1 VAVGALPGPAEKAAV
16 VRAMFDRIAPHY
28 DRLNAVMTW
37 RLDRRWRRAAIAAA
51 TLGPNDLAIDVACG
65 TGDLAALATRAG
77 TRVVGIDFA
86 AAMLAGASSRA
97 TGAQLVR
104 ADATALPVA
113 SASADAVT
121 CGFALRNFVAIPPML
136 AEAARV
142 LRPGGRLVLLEV
154 ATPRHALVRW
164 GHRLYFERVVPRLG
178 AWLADEAAYA
188 YLPQSVAYLPDP
200 PALRAMVVRAGFR
213 DVTRRLLGFGA
224 VQLLR
229 AQRAETA

>member
-1 VAVGALPGPAEKAAV
+1 MAVGALPDPAEKAAV

-28 DRLNAVMTW
+28 DRLNGVMTW

-51 TLGPNDLAIDVACG
+51 GLGPGDVAVDVACG

-77 TRVVGIDFA
+77 ARVVGVDFA
-86 AAMLAGASSRA
+86 AGMLASARARA

-104 ADATALPVA
+104 ADAVALPVA
-113 SASADAVT
+113 AASADAVT

-154 ATPRHALVRW
+154 ATPRNVLVRRL
-164 GHRLYFERVVPRLG
+164 HRLYFEGIVPRLG

-200 PALRAMVVRAGFR
+200 LALRAMVTRAGFS

-224 VQLLR
+224 VQLLCAR
-229 AQRAETA
+229 RTECA

>member
-1 VAVGALPGPAEKAAV
+1 MALGALPGPAEKAAV

-28 DRLNAVMTW
+28 DRLNGVMTW

-51 TLGPNDLAIDVACG
+51 DLGPGTVAVDVACG
-65 TGDLAALATRAG
+65 TGDLAALAAG
-77 TRVVGIDFA
+77 TGARVVGVDFA
-86 AAMLAGASSRA
+86 AGMLAGARRR
-97 TGAQLVR
+97 GVDAQLAR
-104 ADATALPVA
+104 ADATALPIATA
-113 SASADAVT
+113 SVDAVT

-154 ATPRHALVRW
+154 ATPSSRLVRF
-164 GHRLYFERVVPRLG
+164 GHRLYFDRIVPRIG

-200 PALRAMVVRAGFR
+200 PALRTMVMRAGFR
-213 DVTRRLLGFGA
+213 DVTRRTLGLGA

-229 AQRAETA
+229 ARRTEAP